1 MERFIPAHDDWLFT
15 DTRSLDALG
24 GRLVPY
30 QVGMP
35 CLHWEAVIETPD
47 GEERVLDSI
56 RVRAS
61 GHPRAEPPAPGHA
74 PR

>member
-15 DTRSLDALG
+15 DAGALDALG

-35 CLHWEAVIETPD
+35 CLHWEAIIETPD
-47 GEERVLDSI
+47 GEERLLRSI
-56 RVRAS
+56 RDRVS
-61 GHPRAEPPAPGHA
+61 GHRPAEHPVPPHA
-74 PR
+74 HR